1 MTLRS
6 LLFAALFVISAQA
19 QAWIAYGFQSGMSRF
34 SVEGHLVDDGLLVTT
49 GSDGETLAGP
59 EESRARYQL
68 AYCSSPQ
75 KLFRMRYRLADSR
88 DVFDAT
94 RHKFERRY
102 GTPDSSGELTD
113 SASAEDWRNTDVSL
127 IWQLNQTETILLE
140 HDRDGT
146 IAEFQDLSVCQ

>member
-1 MTLRS
+1 MA
-6 LLFAALFVISAQA
+6 LLLLGIGQA
-19 QAWIAYGFQSGMSRF
+19 QAWIAYGFTSGMSRF
-34 SVEGHLVDDGLLVTT
+34 VVESNLAEDGSLVVT
-49 GSDGETLAGP
+49 GAEGETLAGP
-59 EESRARYQL
+59 ENSKTRYYL

-75 KLFRMRYRLADSR
+75 ILFRLRYRLAETR

-102 GTPDSSGELTD
+102 GTPDSNGDLD
-113 SASAEDWRNTDVSL
+113 PLASAEEWRNADVSL
-127 IWQLNQTETILLE
+127 IWQLNNGETVLLE